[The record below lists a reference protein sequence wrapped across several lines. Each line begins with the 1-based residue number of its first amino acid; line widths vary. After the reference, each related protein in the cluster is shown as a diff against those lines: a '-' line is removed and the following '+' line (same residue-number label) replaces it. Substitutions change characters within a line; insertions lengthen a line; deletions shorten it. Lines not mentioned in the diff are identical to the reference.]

1 MRVLASCHVR
11 RQTATPAARF
21 FLFVCP
27 EAERR
32 EPKWARYKR
41 TDGGEGLTGEDMKR
55 CRWLRP
61 QLVAAIE
68 FLERT
73 ADSHVRHPKF
83 IRSSLRSVRIASPEK
98 LCGSLEAEMPDSDS
112 AKLEERLYFLRSHER
127 EVWKAGLD
135 NG

>member
-55 CRWLRP
+55 CRSLRP

-68 FLERT
+68 FLEP
-73 ADSHVRHPKF
+73 DSRQPRSPSEVYPKF
-83 IRSSLRSVRIASPEK
+83 IALREDRVA
-98 LCGSLEAEMPDSDS
+98 
-112 AKLEERLYFLRSHER
+112 R
-127 EVWKAGLD
+127 EVMREP
-135 NG
+135 